1 MPDSNKM
8 MKYLLADNVVVVDL
22 LCDTRELTVERSDSG
37 TEQILKG
44 FIEQLRNTTEC

>member
-22 LCDTRELTVERSDSG
+22 LCDTRELTVVLSDSG
-37 TEQILKG
+37 TERILKG
-44 FIEQLRNTTEC
+44 LSNN